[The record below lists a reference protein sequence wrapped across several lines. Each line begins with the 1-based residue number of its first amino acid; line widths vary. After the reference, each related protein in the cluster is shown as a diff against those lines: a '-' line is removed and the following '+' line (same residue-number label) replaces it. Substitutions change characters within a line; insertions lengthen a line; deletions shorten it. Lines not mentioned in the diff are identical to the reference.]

1 MIYEG
6 IKWGCLCPFYRY
18 VLCNC
23 RWTRKFALNSDLDAQ
38 KTTTVWYSDLPNSRQ
53 KEPPMKIKLFVS
65 AILLASLLAACEKEQ
80 EAVVAK
86 PVETRD
92 PVESAVAAL
101 VRADRPSRFDIYAE
115 VTLTTDI
122 SHMSERQKQMIG
134 LLIEAGKIT
143 DDIFWQQV
151 WGDKDSLLNSI
162 KNLKARRFAF
172 YNYGPWDRLA
182 ADQPFIEGYGRRPP
196 GARFY
201 PEDMSKA
208 EFEAW
213 EQEGKDGQYSL
224 VSRGLDGGLI
234 LVPYSKAFEG
244 EIREI
249 SKLLRMAS
257 IMAEDAE
264 FSAYLQMR
272 ADALESDDYQ
282 ASDMAWMDMK
292 NNPVELVIGPIETYQ
307 DALYGYRAAFET
319 FVLIKD
325 QEWSERLARFAK
337 YMPELQ
343 RGLPVED
350 AYKAEMPGT
359 DADLNA
365 YDVVYCAGDC
375 NSGAKTIAINLPN
388 DEEVQL
394 AKGTRRLQLKN
405 AMLAKFNQILLPIS
419 SALIAED
426 QRKHV
431 TFDSF
436 FGNTMFH
443 EVAHGLGIKTTL
455 DGKGTVRQALKEH
468 ASALEEGKADILGLY
483 MVQKLRDMGEI
494 TEGELMDDY
503 VTFLAGIFRSVRF
516 GASSAHGRANM
527 IRFNYFS
534 ERGAFSRD
542 PDTGTYR
549 VNVEP
554 FEQAIQDLGNE
565 ILVLQGNGDYD
576 AVAAF
581 VAENG
586 NVGAQLQADLNRLD
600 SIRIPVDIVYK
611 QGKEVLGL

>member
-1 MIYEG
+1 M
-6 IKWGCLCPFYRY
+6 
-18 VLCNC
+18 
-23 RWTRKFALNSDLDAQ
+23 
-38 KTTTVWYSDLPNSRQ
+38 KTNILV
-53 KEPPMKIKLFVS
+53 F
-65 AILLASLLAACEKEQ
+65 AILLASLLSACEKDSP
-80 EAVVAK
+80 AVTTAA
-86 PVETRD
+86 VETA
-92 PVESAVAAL
+92 AVAAS
-101 VRADRPSRFDIYAE
+101 VEAEAPSRFDIYAE
-115 VTLTTDI
+115 VGLNADL
-122 SHMSERQKQMIG
+122 SHLSDNQRQMIA
-134 LLIEAGKIT
+134 LLIDAGKIT

-151 WGDKDSLLNSI
+151 WGDKDELLNSI
-162 KNLKARRFAF
+162 EDPKMRRFAL

-182 ADQPFIEGYGRRPP
+182 ADQPFIESYGPRPP

-213 EQEGKDGQYSL
+213 QQDGKDEQYSI
-224 VSRGLDGGLI
+224 VRRDAEGGLV
-234 LVPYSKAFEG
+234 LVPYHQAFESQVN
-244 EIREI
+244 EIAE
-249 SKLLRMAS
+249 LLLQAS
-257 IMAEDAE
+257 ALAEDEE
-264 FSAYLQMR
+264 FSAYLQLR
-272 ADALESDDYQ
+272 AEALKTDDYQ

-325 QEWSERLARFAK
+325 QAWSERLARFAK

-343 RGLPVED
+343 RGLPVDE
-350 AYKAEMPGT
+350 AYKAEVPGS

-365 YDVVYCAGDC
+365 YDLAYCAGDC
-375 NSGAKTIAINLPN
+375 NSGSKTIAINLPN

-394 AKGTRRLQLKN
+394 AKGTRRLQIKN
-405 AMLAKFNQILLPIS
+405 SMLAKFNQILMPI
-419 SALIAED
+419 ANELIAED
-426 QRKHV
+426 QRRHI

-455 DGKGTVRQALKEH
+455 DGAGTVRQALKEH
-468 ASALEEGKADILGLY
+468 SSALEEGKADILGLY
-483 MVQKLRDMGEI
+483 MVQELRNKGEI

-534 ERGAFSRD
+534 DAGAFTRD
-542 PDTGTYR
+542 PDLGTYR
-549 VNVEP
+549 VNVEA
-554 FEQAIQDLGNE
+554 FEQAIKNLGNH

-581 VAENG
+581 VAEKG
-586 NVGAQLQADLNRLD
+586 NVGAQLQADLDRLD
-600 SIRIPVDIVYK
+600 AISIPVDIVYQ
-611 QGKEVLGL
+611 QGKEQLGL